1 MRMKCRIKCTFIIL
15 CFLFSRPH
23 AQTVDAAVVSWHP
36 VSGGQWARI
45 YLKNSP
51 FPHPSRRYGHRYKNI
66 FFSYNTSYADSS
78 AIVFIPDGYKPI
90 RKLNNVVVHFHGWN
104 NEVMNVMYKFNLIP
118 QFVKSHKNAILILAQ
133 GPKNAMDSS
142 GGKMEDKDGLKKF
155 LYEAL
160 LNLRTQ
166 KKITSAALGHV
177 IISAHSGG
185 YRPAILGLVKGGL
198 PLHVKEIFLFDAF
211 YDLTDLLIP
220 WLKSDSDHRLRSI
233 FTAHLAPEHRH
244 FVRMLALQH
253 LRYENILN
261 RNTQIYLKFTTV
273 CHDCVMDGTFEKWLK
288 VSILEDIER

>member
-1 MRMKCRIKCTFIIL
+1 MRLKSCSKFIYIV
-15 CFLFSRPH
+15 LFCITAFSY
-23 AQTVDAAVVSWHP
+23 AQTENVSSISWHK
-36 VSGGQWARI
+36 VQGGQWARV

-51 FPHPSRRYGHRYKNI
+51 FPHSSRKAGHRYKNI
-66 FFSYNTSYADSS
+66 FFSYNTSYSDSS

-104 NEVMNVMYKFNLIP
+104 NEVMNVMYNFKLIP
-118 QFVKSHKNAILILAQ
+118 QFVASGKNAILILAQ

-142 GGKMEDKDGLKKF
+142 GGKIEEKDGLKNF

-160 LNLRTQ
+160 RNLRGQ
-166 KKITSAALGHV
+166 KKISSAALGHV

-211 YDLTDLLIP
+211 YDLTDLLVP
-220 WLKSDSDHRLRSI
+220 WLKSDSGHRLRSI

-244 FVRMLALQH
+244 FVRLLAIQR
-253 LRYENILN
+253 LRYENTLSKG
-261 RNTQIYLKFTTV
+261 TQIYLKFTNV
-273 CHDCVMDGTFEKWLK
+273 CHDCVMDGTFEQWLK
-288 VSILEDIER
+288 VSILEDIGE

>member
-1 MRMKCRIKCTFIIL
+1 MRLKSSISCILIIL
-15 CFLFSRPH
+15 FFLPSAPR
-23 AQTVDAAVVSWHP
+23 AQSLDASAVSWHP

-51 FPHPSRRYGHRYKNI
+51 FPHSSRKYGFRYKNI
-66 FFSYNTSYADSS
+66 FFNYKTSYSDSS
-78 AIVFIPDGYKPI
+78 AIIFIPDGYMPLH
-90 RKLNNVVVHFHGWN
+90 KLNNVVVHFHGWN
-104 NEVMNVMYKFNLIP
+104 NEVMNVMYKFKFLT
-118 QFVKSHKNAILILAQ
+118 QFVAAHKNAILILAE
-133 GPKNAMDSS
+133 GPKNAMDSN
-142 GGKMEDKDGLKKF
+142 GGKMEEKDGLKRF

-166 KKITSAALGHV
+166 KKISSAALGHV

-220 WLKSDSDHRLRSI
+220 WLKSDSGHRLRSI

-244 FVRMLALQH
+244 FVRLLALQH
-253 LRYENILN
+253 LRYENTLSN
-261 RNTQIYLKFTTV
+261 DAQIYLKFTNV
-273 CHDCVMDGTFEKWLK
+273 CHDCVMDGTFEKWLEA
-288 VSILEDIER
+288 SILEDIGQ